1 MNRLEVGKIT
11 NTHGLKGEVKFIP
24 WTNSP
29 EDFESIKN
37 VYLLDNTKLTVKSIK
52 YQKNNL
58 ILKLGGI
65 DSIEAA
71 EKLKG
76 CVVTAE
82 RSELAEIEDGEY
94 YIADLI
100 GLQVYEDTGE
110 VLGIISD
117 VFNTGANDIYEVKR
131 DGKKPLLL
139 PVIDS
144 VVKEID
150 VEKGRVT
157 VHLLEGLL
165 DL

>member
-37 VYLLDNTKLTVKSIK
+37 VYLPDNTKLTVKSIK

-82 RSELAEIEDGEY
+82 QSELAEIEDGEY